1 MAAMTGPLAF
11 GLVAAFGVAI
21 GSFLNVCV
29 YRLPRGESIVSPPSR
44 CPSCGQGLR
53 WFDNVPVW
61 SWIRLGGR
69 CRTCRAT
76 ISPVYPFV
84 EAVTGTLFLLQYWQL
99 GWQPLLGIRLLFVA
113 AMIVLFVIDLQHR
126 ILPDVITLPGI
137 VIGLAASM
145 FLEPG
150 WQAALIG
157 VAAGGGVLWAV
168 GEAYFRVRGE
178 EGMGVGDVKML
189 AMIGAFLGWQ
199 LTLVTL
205 LFASL
210 TGSAVGVGMVMF
222 DRRHMKYQLPLGSF
236 LAAGAVVAAHF
247 GQSLIA
253 WYVGVHSVIY
263 SAFVR
268 VAIRLIEWYMG
279 LQ

>member
-1 MAAMTGPLAF
+1 MAAMTEPLAF

-99 GWQPLLGIRLLFVA
+99 GWQPLLAVRLLFVA

-168 GEAYFRVRGE
+168 GEAYFRIRGA
-178 EGMGVGDVKML
+178 EGMGFGDVKAL

-205 LFASL
+205 LLASL
-210 TGSAVGVGMVMF
+210 AGSAVGGGMVMF
-222 DRRHMKYQLPLGSF
+222 DRRNMKYPLPLGSF

-253 WYVGVHSVIY
+253 WYVGLFS
-263 SAFVR
+263 
-268 VAIRLIEWYMG
+268 
-279 LQ
+279 